1 MRRTTCTAPATT
13 TLRSSSTRSPSSTP
27 WCGGRSHA
35 PIHPSIHPSHFTSRM
50 HKGQPTSCH
59 VQSPGAAGR
68 GRTRVGG
75 GGAWPSRRLMQGGAA
90 CCGGALVGAR
100 PRILR
105 RPPPPRAVASPSPAA
120 PALPPCRPTR
130 RPSRQIETADS
141 SVLAQMGWPDMR
153 LPILYTMSW
162 PERVLCSEQVRSGG
176 WLAERRRSGA
186 PASAQSVLAH
196 LGRPRRAAA
205 PAKLPHPL
213 HTHPPPPF
221 LQTWPRLDF
230 IKMGDLTFRW
240 APPLLRRR
248 RYRRVGRGATDRRHT
263 EHVGAFP
270 PLSIQLRLQ
279 RASFVGTPAG
289 SHVVHS
295 PGPPL
300 GPACTHARRQP
311 DHAKYPS
318 MKVAYAAGRA
328 GGTMT
333 GVMSAANEQVGAGV
347 GARGKWVNAALQGAS
362 ARRARNAAWSQEP
375 EVLVRPATC
384 HDAPPR
390 GLPALLLLTRPPA
403 PPHPNL

>member
-1 MRRTTCTAPATT
+1 M
-13 TLRSSSTRSPSSTP
+13 
-27 WCGGRSHA
+27 
-35 PIHPSIHPSHFTSRM
+35 
-50 HKGQPTSCH
+50 
-59 VQSPGAAGR
+59 
-68 GRTRVGG
+68 
-75 GGAWPSRRLMQGGAA
+75 
-90 CCGGALVGAR
+90 
-100 PRILR
+100 
-105 RPPPPRAVASPSPAA
+105 
-120 PALPPCRPTR
+120 
-130 RPSRQIETADS
+130 
-141 SVLAQMGWPDMR
+141 
-153 LPILYTMSW
+153 
-162 PERVLCSEQVRSGG
+162 
-176 WLAERRRSGA
+176 
-186 PASAQSVLAH
+186 LAH

-213 HTHPPPPF
+213 HTHPPSPF

-240 APPLLRRR
+240 APPLLRRPAAT
-248 RYRRVGRGATDRRHT
+248 RRVGRGATDRRQNRT
-263 EHVGAFP
+263 CGGLP

-289 SHVVHS
+289 SHVVHK
-295 PGPPL
+295 PWATPL
-300 GPACTHARRQP
+300 VPACTHARRQP

-403 PPHPNL
+403 PPHPQPLTLRVCLQAVEMFLEEKISYLDIVRVVEECCAAHRAELGGGPHTGGDRALTTRSAQRRSCVFACLLEPASGRAGGSAGAVGGCCAAGGAGP